1 MNRTWSFL
9 MGIAVLMML
18 AVFAYEIVVSVSGGN
33 VTFTKTVVSIT
44 PDLGTTNIATFEQYF
59 PNVMIKTEQLDDK

>member
-1 MNRTWSFL
+1 

-44 PDLGTTNIATFEQYF
+44 PDLGTTNIATFEQNF

>member
-1 MNRTWSFL
+1 
-9 MGIAVLMML
+9 MGIAVAMML
-18 AVFAYEIVVSVSGGN
+18 AVFAYEIYVSISGGN
-33 VTFTKTVVSIT
+33 VTFAKTVTPIT